1 MAVRAVPT
9 VAAVPIA
16 EARVVEAR
24 TVAVAALVAEA
35 VDVGDWSFWP
45 LAVGYS
51 KPEINRAGTRPAPT
65 LNPYLITHNP

>member
-1 MAVRAVPT
+1 MEAHT
-9 VAAVPIA
+9 VAEVRTVRTVVVAPTA

-24 TVAVAALVAEA
+24 TVAVAARVAEEA
-35 VDVGDWSFWP
+35 AAGDWGFWS

-65 LNPYLITHNP
+65 LTP